1 MSPKTALDMTPDM
14 LRQYKPFKL
23 KEGRVTSISS
33 AAEARGVAVSIAE
46 ELRHRFGAKRV
57 VLFGSLARDEFG
69 RWSDIDLAAWG
80 IPASDF
86 YRVVAFVT
94 GYSRTWSVDLVDVE
108 DCSPTLR
115 AAIEQEGVDL

>member
-23 KEGRVTSISS
+23 KEGRVTPIPS
-33 AAEARGVAVSIAE
+33 AAEARSVAVSIAE

-69 RWSDIDLAAWG
+69 RWSDIDLAAGG
-80 IPASDF
+80 IPVSDF
-86 YRVVAFVT
+86 YRAVAFVT

>member
-1 MSPKTALDMTPDM
+1 MLPKTALDMTPDM

-23 KEGRVTSISS
+23 KGGRVTPIPS
-33 AAEARGVAVSIAE
+33 AAEARSVAVGIAE
-46 ELRHRFGAKRV
+46 KLRQRFGAKRV
-57 VLFGSLARDEFG
+57 VLFGSLARDEFD

-86 YRVVAFVT
+86 YRAVAFAT
-94 GYSRTWSVDLVDVE
+94 GYSSTWRVDLVDVE

-115 AAIEQEGVDL
+115 TAIEQEGVEL

>member
-1 MSPKTALDMTPDM
+1 MAPKTALDMTPDM

-23 KEGRVTSISS
+23 REERVTPIPS
-33 AAEARGVAVSIAE
+33 AAEARSVAVGIAG
-46 ELRHRFGAKRV
+46 ELRQRFGAKRV
-57 VLFGSLARDEFG
+57 VLFGSLAIDKFG

-86 YRVVAFVT
+86 YRAVAFAT
-94 GYSRTWSVDLVDVE
+94 GYSSTWRVDLVDVE

>member
-1 MSPKTALDMTPDM
+1 MAPKTVLDMTPDM

-23 KEGRVTSISS
+23 KAGRGTPILS
-33 AAEARGVAVSIAE
+33 AEARSVAVSIAK
-46 ELRHRFGAKRV
+46 ELRQRFGAKRI

-86 YRVVAFVT
+86 YRAVAFVT
-94 GYSRTWSVDLVDVE
+94 GYSRTWRVDLVDVE